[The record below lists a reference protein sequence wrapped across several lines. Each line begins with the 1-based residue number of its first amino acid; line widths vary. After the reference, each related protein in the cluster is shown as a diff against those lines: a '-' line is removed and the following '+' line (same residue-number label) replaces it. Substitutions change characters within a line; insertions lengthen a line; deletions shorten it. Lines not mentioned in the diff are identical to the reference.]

1 MFKKVILVAI
11 TVGFLF
17 ATVGA
22 AMAFQKGNDRKG
34 KYLFRKTCRACHK
47 EGASAKALGPNSKTQ
62 AQWERVFKEHE
73 RLRCADQW
81 TKISAADQK
90 DMLSF
95 LYDHAYDSPT
105 PATCQ

>member
-1 MFKKVILVAI
+1 MLKKMILVLI
-11 TVGFLF
+11 TVGFIVSTF
-17 ATVGA
+17 GA

-34 KYLFRKTCRACHK
+34 KYLFRKTCRTCHK
-47 EGASAKALGPNSKTQ
+47 DGASAKALGPNSKTQ
-62 AQWERVFKEHE
+62 AQWERTFKNYE
-73 RLRCADQW
+73 RLDCADHW
-81 TKISAADQK
+81 KKLSDSDRK